1 MRIDIEGEKLVAEL
15 ERIRGL
21 TGLSQKQVAE
31 LLINYSLKIPVC
43 KYYQNGMCQIFNE
56 KNPQCLYCKLR

>member
-31 LLINYSLKIPVC
+31 LLLNYSLKIPVC
-43 KYYQNGMCQIFNE
+43 KYYQNKCQIFNE
-56 KNPQCLYCKLR
+56 EKPNCLYCKLR

>member
-15 ERIRGL
+15 ERIRQI

-43 KYYQNGMCQIFNE
+43 RFYQNGMCQIFNE
-56 KNPQCLYCKLR
+56 KNAAMPLL

>member
-1 MRIDIEGEKLVAEL
+1 MRIDIEGEKLVVEL
-15 ERIRGL
+15 ERIRQI

-43 KYYQNGMCQIFNE
+43 RYYQNEKCQIFNE
-56 KNPQCLYCKLR
+56 EKPQCLYCKIR

>member
-15 ERIRGL
+15 ERIRQM

-31 LLINYSLKIPVC
+31 LLLNYSLKIPVC
-43 KYYQNGMCQIFNE
+43 KYFQNGKCQVFGEE
-56 KNPQCLYCKLR
+56 KPQCLYCKLR

>member
-1 MRIDIEGEKLVAEL
+1 MRIDIEGEKLVAEM
-15 ERIRGL
+15 ERIRQL

-31 LLINYSLKIPVC
+31 LLLGYALKIPAC
-43 KYYQNGMCQIFNE
+43 KYYQNGMCQIFYE

>member
-1 MRIDIEGEKLVAEL
+1 MRIDIEGERLVAEL
-15 ERIRGL
+15 ERIRQL

-43 KYYQNGMCQIFNE
+43 RFYQNGMCQIFNDE
-56 KNPQCLYCKLR
+56 KPNCLYCKLH

>member
-1 MRIDIEGEKLVAEL
+1 MRIDIEGEKLVVEL
-15 ERIRGL
+15 ERIRQI

-43 KYYQNGMCQIFNE
+43 RYYQNGKCQIFNE
-56 KNPQCLYCKLR
+56 EKPQCLYCKIR